1 MQLPHPFP
9 YSEAVDIIANHWLDL
24 KKFLSSANSEI
35 RPLSHYDGRV
45 IKFTSNYATNG
56 TPPPFKLK
64 KPLHKSALIDIDFI
78 KGQVIEIDLSNFFH
92 SIYTHALDWVVTGNR
107 SHNSPSVGSEVDRA
121 FRLINTNRTDGVCVG
136 PALSNIAG
144 EIILHQIDELLENR
158 CSNGELYFTRHIDD
172 ITIHCKKGIDVDDL
186 INEIN
191 SHLIHFGLSLNHTKT
206 NISTYQDYY
215 IGHIRQNAQQLLAT
229 VPSLTSLI
237 DFRIL
242 FAHIQANARDL
253 KKHSLML
260 YVWKMAKSQ
269 ITQNETLPKPKA
281 ENFLVSSWE
290 LCIDSPHLIPH
301 VVISS
306 IAAQQ
311 NNEFSLPQSFFDQIL
326 QKVMN
331 SRITDSTCWLI
342 YYAHQSNLSVRDV
355 LDKFGFFSVHHQ
367 AENSDP
373 WWDPFISLMLL
384 SLHDAEIDKRLSV
397 LYGSEF
403 PPLDDPLVDEG
414 IHCWSPY
421 WPIRYQ
427 LYRDGLITLRADSDI
442 NYSSLE
448 KEVFN
453 ILKAGSFTLIERE

>member
-1 MQLPHPFP
+1 MSFPTKHHFQNAVLRLQWLNNVKDQPALPPAISTESFNDTTFKRLVEHSHKKKYAFAPSTYTSVRFDGKVRVMQLPHPFP

-260 YVWKMAKSQ
+260 
-269 ITQNETLPKPKA
+269 
-281 ENFLVSSWE
+281 
-290 LCIDSPHLIPH
+290 
-301 VVISS
+301 
-306 IAAQQ
+306 
-311 NNEFSLPQSFFDQIL
+311 
-326 QKVMN
+326 
-331 SRITDSTCWLI
+331 
-342 YYAHQSNLSVRDV
+342 
-355 LDKFGFFSVHHQ
+355 
-367 AENSDP
+367 
-373 WWDPFISLMLL
+373 L
-384 SLHDAEIDKRLSV
+384 SL
-397 LYGSEF
+397 
-403 PPLDDPLVDEG
+403 
-414 IHCWSPY
+414 IH
-421 WPIRYQ
+421 I
-427 LYRDGLITLRADSDI
+427 
-442 NYSSLE
+442 
-448 KEVFN
+448 
-453 ILKAGSFTLIERE
+453 